1 MRKSEKT
8 SIFFKDLKIKNL
20 TSNEYLEDN
29 IEGASP
35 SAIWSADSQY
45 LLYTKKDEVTL
56 ISNKVYVH
64 KIGDDQS
71 QDILIYEEKDNEFN
85 IYIGESRSKKC
96 VRAELQLTSKLVHMV
111 RNELILKQVK
121 VIWFKI
127 QEMLKVTV
135 CTGLG
140 G

>member
-1 MRKSEKT
+1 MDEREYN
-8 SIFFKDLKIKNL
+8 LKIKNL

-85 IYIGESRSKKC
+85 IYIGESRSKKIC
-96 VRAELQLTSKLVHMV
+96 CHICR
-111 RNELILKQVK
+111 
-121 VIWFKI
+121 
-127 QEMLKVTV
+127 
-135 CTGLG
+135 
-140 G
+140 